1 MKFLI
6 DMSLSPRWR
15 EFLSDAG
22 LIVEHWSTIG
32 APNASDVD
40 ILDFASRD
48 GWVISTQDLDFGTLL
63 ALRGLDL
70 PSVIQVR
77 AQATLPQD
85 VGKQILDAIS
95 ASENYIHRGALITVT
110 PADHR
115 VSILP
120 LRPSEPD

>member
-6 DMSLSPRWR
+6 DMNLSPRWR
-15 EFLSDAG
+15 EFLSDAD
-22 LIVEHWSTIG
+22 LDVEHWSAIG
-32 APNASDVD
+32 APDASDVD

-48 GWVISTQDLDFGTLL
+48 GWVIITQDLDFGALL

-95 ASENYIHRGALITVT
+95 ASAAYLRSGALITVT
-110 PADHR
+110 PTDHR
-115 VSILP
+115 ISILP
-120 LRPSEPD
+120 LRRTEPD